1 MSGLGFGTGQNDGHG
16 LTSEPMVSEN
26 NRPGASWMNKR
37 AEEEAHRALE
47 FVVDKDFSLRMFHHF
62 LPLPCLV
69 VLWLVVTLILMLV
82 LGEFGDPFDER
93 DMQEGLL

>member
-47 FVVDKDFSLRMFHHF
+47 FVVDKDFSLRMFYAFF
-62 LPLPCLV
+62 LLPSLSCGALAGGYANTDIGFRGV
-69 VLWLVVTLILMLV
+69 WGSV
-82 LGEFGDPFDER
+82 
-93 DMQEGLL
+93 